1 MTSKAMLYFS
11 YTKPKVWSL
20 LVFVGAI
27 GAVIAIPYFNLHYIS
42 LIVLATIAVMLGSM
56 GAEATTNYI
65 DKDIDAVMS
74 RTMKRPLVTG
84 QIKPINGLLFG
95 LVLMFLSIA
104 ILAAFGKLYAAL
116 FMGIGLFDNVFI
128 YSYLTKRRTPW
139 NIILGGFSG
148 GFPVVIG
155 WYTVTSKFSILPWF
169 LFLLV
174 VVWIPIHVWSLAY
187 RYRDDYNRAHVPMMT
202 SIHNDRISAICISS
216 AAIILFAF
224 SIIPAFFRVMPM
236 VYMIL
241 ASAIAVPMIFYSIV
255 FVRHPDR
262 KNSLKLFI
270 YSSPYLA
277 IIFVLVLIFR
287 FL

>member
-27 GAVIAIPYFNLHYIS
+27 GAVIAIPYFDLHYLL
-42 LIVLATIAVMLGSM
+42 LILLATISVMIGSM

-84 QIKPINGLLFG
+84 KIKPLNGLIFG
-95 LVLMFLSIA
+95 LVLMVLSMVV
-104 ILAAFGKLYAAL
+104 LLAFGKFYAAL
-116 FMGIGLFDNVFI
+116 FMAVGLFDNVFV

-155 WYTVTSKFSILPWF
+155 WYTVTTKFSVLPWF

-187 RYRDDYNRAHVPMMT
+187 RYRDDYNRARVPMMT

-224 SIIPAFFRVMPM
+224 SIIPAFFRVMPIT
-236 VYMIL
+236 YMIL
-241 ASAIAVPMIFYSIV
+241 ASAIAIPMIFYSVV

>member
-84 QIKPINGLLFG
+84 RIKPINGLLFG

>member
-1 MTSKAMLYFS
+1 MTSRVGLYFS

-27 GAVIAIPYFNLHYIS
+27 GAVIAVPYFTIYYS
-42 LIVLATIAVMLGSM
+42 LLILLAVVSIMLGSM

-84 QIKPINGLLFG
+84 KIKPRNGLIFG
-95 LVLMFLSIA
+95 LVLMSASIA
-104 ILAAFGKLYAAL
+104 LLLFFGKVYAAL
-116 FMGIGLFDNVFI
+116 FMVLGLFDNVFV

-155 WYTVTSKFSILPWF
+155 WYTITDKFSILPWF

-224 SIIPAFFRVMPM
+224 SIIPVFFRVMPYT
-236 VYMIL
+236 YMIL
-241 ASAIAVPMIFYSIV
+241 ASAIAIPMIFYSIV

-277 IIFVLVLIFR
+277 IIFVLVVIFR